1 MNNIPNIEKTLNSIG
16 GAFQFSQQKFCKN
29 GVEIEK
35 GVVLTAERI
44 DKNREIYEK
53 YWRKK

>member
-29 GVEIEK
+29 GIEIEK

-44 DKNREIYEK
+44 DKNRKFTIMG
-53 YWRKK
+53 RN